1 MLFKGRNIVHFQ
13 QVSLDDTENR
23 QIRMMC
29 CVFQNKKWME
39 YGLLNELFTKRKVFQ
54 GCGYSVWKWS
64 GIEKNTHIHGNEAM
78 KRFLSID
85 TYKVSEYT
93 GMVSG
98 WKKAWG
104 FKLLEKDFLFSALFR
119 TSVLFPVCDSE
130 FPWEIKTSLDVT
142 NEVLSRNFTCETI
155 AANLL

>member
-1 MLFKGRNIVHFQ
+1 MDGIWTL
-13 QVSLDDTENR
+13 
-23 QIRMMC
+23 
-29 CVFQNKKWME
+29 KWVIYQKE
-39 YGLLNELFTKRKVFQ
+39 GFFQ

-78 KRFLSID
+78 KRFLCID

-119 TSVLFPVCDSE
+119 TSVLFPVCDLE
-130 FPWEIKTSLDVT
+130 FPWKIKI
-142 NEVLSRNFTCETI
+142 EEFHMLSNCCQFAVNNNNRSPV
-155 AANLL
+155 